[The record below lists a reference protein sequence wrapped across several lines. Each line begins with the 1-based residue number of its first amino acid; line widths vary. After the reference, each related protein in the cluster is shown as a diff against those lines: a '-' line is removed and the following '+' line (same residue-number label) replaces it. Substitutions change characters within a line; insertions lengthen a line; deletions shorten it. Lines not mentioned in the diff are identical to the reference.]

1 MVKGASLEN
10 LLLGFGLLD
19 HVGRCCMYDEEG
31 ISVQS
36 VTLCAVVSWTS

>member
-1 MVKGASLEN
+1 MVKGVSLEN
-10 LLLGFGLLD
+10 LLPGFDLLD
-19 HVGRCCMYDEEG
+19 HVGRCCMYYEEG